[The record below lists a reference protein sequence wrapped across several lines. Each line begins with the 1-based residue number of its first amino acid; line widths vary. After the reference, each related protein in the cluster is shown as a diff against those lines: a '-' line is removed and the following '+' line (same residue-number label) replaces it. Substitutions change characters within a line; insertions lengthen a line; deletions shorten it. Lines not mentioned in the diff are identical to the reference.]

1 MTNPNITPLHLIKQ
15 EVVQAAACNEYV
27 LTNINVQIIKAIIQH
42 IPSLLQNAECALNV
56 LWTLSKLVKK
66 YPSRVAL
73 AAFV

>member
-1 MTNPNITPLHLIKQ
+1 LIKQ

-56 LWTLSKLVKK
+56 LSDTFQVGQEI
-66 YPSRVAL
+66 PPRVAL